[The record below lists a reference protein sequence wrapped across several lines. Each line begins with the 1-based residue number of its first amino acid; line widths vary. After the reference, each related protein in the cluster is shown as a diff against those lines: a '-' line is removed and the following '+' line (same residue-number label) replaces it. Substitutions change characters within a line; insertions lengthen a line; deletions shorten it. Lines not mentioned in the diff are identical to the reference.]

1 MKETMGN
8 EKNTIV
14 CQLKLIR
21 QSKGL
26 SQSLLA
32 EQVGVKRQ
40 AIYDM
45 ESGKY
50 VPNTALAL
58 RLSAILGCRVEN
70 LFYETPLEIEHP
82 VTVVEPFNQNNTRIE
97 VAKIRGKLV
106 GYPLAGDQT
115 FKQGFRPADGLLK
128 ENGRRVEL
136 FSSEESLDRSIVL
149 LGCDPAFSI
158 LKAHVMRQA
167 PDMKVHCRFKSSRK
181 ALEGLAAGHAHLA
194 GTHLHNTRSGEANVI
209 FAKAVL
215 GKSKAKLFA
224 FSLLEEGL
232 MVAPGNPHRIRTIAD
247 LADSRLRLI
256 NREPGAAL
264 RTLLDDYMARSGIPP
279 SSVTGYDNEVTSHSE
294 GAQMVAFNVADA
306 ALGFRAVAGA
316 FGLDFVPIEFVRC
329 DLVIPEDLLDH
340 QVIQILL
347 DTLQSGKLRQ
357 ELMALPG
364 YESSNTGSI
373 IAEL

>member
-1 MKETMGN
+1 MGN
-8 EKNTIV
+8 ENGTIV
-14 CQLKLIR
+14 CQLKAIR

-32 EQVGVKRQ
+32 EQIGVKRQ

-58 RLSAILGCRVEN
+58 RLSAILGCKVED
-70 LFYETPLEIEHP
+70 LFYEKPATIEHP
-82 VTVVEPFNQNNTRIE
+82 VTIVEPFDQKNTRIE
-97 VAKIRGKLV
+97 VAKIRGNLV
-106 GYPLAGDQT
+106 GYPLSGNLT
-115 FKQGFRPADGLLK
+115 FNHGFRPADGLLK
-128 ENGRRVEL
+128 EDGRRVQL
-136 FSSEESLDRSIVL
+136 FSSEESLERSIVL

-167 PDMKVHCRFKSSRK
+167 PDMKVHCRFKSIRE

-194 GTHLHNTRSGEANVI
+194 GTHLHNTRSGEANVT

-215 GKSKAKLFA
+215 AGSRARLFA

-232 MVAPGNPHRIRTIAD
+232 MVAPGNPHRIQRIAD
-247 LADSRLRLI
+247 LADGRLRLI

-264 RTLLDDYMARSGIPP
+264 RALLDDYMARSGIPA
-279 SSVTGYDNEVTSHSE
+279 SAITGYENEVTSHSE
-294 GAQMVAFNVADA
+294 GAQMVLFNSADA
-306 ALGFRAVAGA
+306 ALGFRAVASA
-316 FGLDFVPIEFVRC
+316 FELDFVPIEVVRC
-329 DLVIPEDLLDH
+329 DLVVPEDLLDH
-340 QVIQILL
+340 HVIKILL
-347 DTLQSGKLRQ
+347 ETLQSAKLRQ

-364 YESSNTGSI
+364 YESSSTGSVV
-373 IAEL
+373 AEL